1 MALITCPECGKEIS
15 DTARSCPNC
24 GYPITTKE
32 SKENLTTSAAVGE
45 IPKKKSSSKAIAIAC
60 LIIAVIA
67 GVVCFLSKGQ
77 DTIVGTWEDS
87 STLDGY
93 VLIYQFSEDGKYSSS
108 IQQGG
113 ITVPGGT
120 GRYEIDGKTL
130 NLTMSNG
137 QSTSSEFSIKGD
149 TMTWGIQTLTRR
161 K

>member
-24 GYPITTKE
+24 GYPITAKE
-32 SKENLTTSAAVGE
+32 NEENLTTSAAIGGA
-45 IPKKKSSSKAIAIAC
+45 PKGKNSTKTIAIAC
-60 LIIAVIA
+60 AIIAIIV

-77 DTIVGTWEDS
+77 DNIVGTWEDS
-87 STLDGY
+87 TTVDGL
-93 VLIYQFSEDGKYSSS
+93 VVIYQFSEDGKFSSS
-108 IQQGG
+108 MQQGG

-120 GRYEIDGKTL
+120 GRYEIDGKIL

-137 QSTSSEFSIKGD
+137 QSLSEEFSVKGD
-149 TMTWGIQTLTRR
+149 TMTWGIQTLKR

>member
-1 MALITCPECGKEIS
+1 MALIICPECGKEIS

-24 GYPITTKE
+24 GYPITAKE
-32 SKENLTTSAAVGE
+32 NEENLTTSAVVGE
-45 IPKKKSSSKAIAIAC
+45 VPKKKSPLKAIAIAC

-93 VLIYQFSEDGKYSSS
+93 VFIYQFSEDGKFSSS
-108 IQQGG
+108 IQKGG

-120 GRYEIDGKTL
+120 GRYELDGKTMK
-130 NLTMSNG
+130 LTMSNG
-137 QSTSSEFSIKGD
+137 QSMSDEFSIKGD
-149 TMTWGIQTLTRR
+149 TLKWGSQTLTRR